1 MSGRASET
9 ANTTQ
14 TGFSSSIAPQVE
26 REARAPLSPEGYTPG
41 PRSASAVRAGRHLP
55 GYGKRI
61 LLVAP
66 QPFFT
71 LRGTPINVRQMAS
84 VLGRAGYEVHLATF
98 APGDPVSIPGVTH
111 HRAVQI
117 PGLTEVPI
125 GFSVSKVLHDAALAL
140 LVTRLLLTRR
150 FHLAHAV
157 EESVF
162 FTLPLARARGIP
174 VIFDLDSSISDQLS
188 YTGVVRNPVMV
199 RLVRT
204 LEAAALRR
212 STLAITV
219 CTSLSESVR
228 ELSPTTP
235 IAQIEDSPQDGASR
249 PPVPEQLAELR
260 QRWNPEGRPL
270 AVYTGNFA
278 SYQGL
283 SLLFSSLPH
292 ASRIC
297 PELRLLIVGGTSDE
311 IARTRNELEA
321 HNVAHLVSFAGRQPP
336 EHMAEYLALGDA
348 VVSPRSEGTNTP
360 LKLYDYMASG
370 RPIVATRLPTHTQVL
385 DDSSAM
391 LAEADPK
398 SFGEALGRVLADP
411 AGHAAL
417 GRAAQELVREEYSAA
432 AFERKLLAA
441 YRRVLDDSAAEP
453 ARAFSA
459 TTSSM

>member
-1 MSGRASET
+1 MS
-9 ANTTQ
+9 
-14 TGFSSSIAPQVE
+14 
-26 REARAPLSPEGYTPG
+26 G

-55 GYGKRI
+55 GHGKRV

-71 LRGTPINVRQMAS
+71 LRGTPMNVRRMAS
-84 VLGRAGYEVHLATF
+84 VLGKAGYEVHLATF
-98 APGDPVSIPGVTH
+98 APGDAVAIPGVTH
-111 HRAVQI
+111 HRAIHI
-117 PGLTEVPI
+117 PGLSEVPI

-162 FTLPLARARGIP
+162 FTLPLARARGTP
-174 VIFDLDSSISDQLS
+174 VIFDLDSSMSDQLS
-188 YTGVVRNPVMV
+188 YSGILRNRTMV
-199 RLVRT
+199 RLVRA

-219 CTSLSESVR
+219 CTALSDTVR
-228 ELSPTTP
+228 ELSPATR

-249 PPVPEQLAELR
+249 APVPRRLAELR
-260 QRWNPEGRPL
+260 RVWNPEARPM

-283 SLLFSSLPH
+283 SLLFEALPY
-292 ASRIC
+292 ARQVC
-297 PELRLLIVGGTSDE
+297 PSMRLLIVGGTPEE
-311 IARTRNELEA
+311 IRRTQRYLESLGVHEL
-321 HNVAHLVSFAGRQPP
+321 VKFAGRQPP
-336 EHMAEYLALGDA
+336 EDMSEYLALGDA

-385 DDSSAM
+385 DSRSAA
-391 LAEADPK
+391 LAAPDPK
-398 SFGEALGRVLADP
+398 SFGEKLGHVLAEP
-411 AGHAAL
+411 ERYSAR
-417 GRAAQELVREEYSAA
+417 GRAAQDIVRAEYSAE

-441 YRRVLDDSAAEP
+441 YRSVLDEEGVPESP
-453 ARAFSA
+453 GAFSA